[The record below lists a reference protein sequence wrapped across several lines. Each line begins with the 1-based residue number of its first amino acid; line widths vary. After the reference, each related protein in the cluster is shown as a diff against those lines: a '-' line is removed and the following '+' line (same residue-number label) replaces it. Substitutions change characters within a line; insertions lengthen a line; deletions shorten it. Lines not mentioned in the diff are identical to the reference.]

1 MIAIEAAGTAWK
13 RSWSQP
19 LPQAG
24 LDSPQVAMRILE
36 RCFPIRWSEPASR
49 TGGRNAEARAREAT
63 VEASI
68 VVDDD

>member
-1 MIAIEAAGTAWK
+1 
-13 RSWSQP
+13 
-19 LPQAG
+19 
-24 LDSPQVAMRILE
+24 MRILE